1 MIKEPLNLL
10 LVEDNPGDAR
20 LIREYLAE
28 VAEPIGKLVLAKRLS
43 EAVDALAGQ
52 EFDAVL
58 LDLSLPDSRGLNT
71 INRVRG
77 CAPEL
82 AVIILTG
89 NKDEQ
94 LALEA
99 VHYGAQDYL
108 TKDDINGN
116 LLSRAIRYAVERQ
129 RYVKLQH
136 NILVQAIEMMTL
148 AVDKRDPYTA
158 GHQKRVACI
167 AKAIAQE
174 MGCSQTVIEG
184 IHLGGLIHDIG
195 KISIPAE
202 ILSRPGSLTNVEW
215 LLIQEHPQEGFEI
228 IRNIQFPWPVAD
240 MVMQH
245 HERHDGSGYPNG
257 LKGDE
262 IIFEARILAVA
273 DVIEAMSSH
282 RPYRPALGGD
292 AALNEIEKQR
302 GRLFKADVVDVALRL
317 FREKGFV
324 IG

>member
-1 MIKEPLNLL
+1 MIKERLNIL

-20 LIREYLAE
+20 LIREYLTEA
-28 VAEPIGKLVLAKRLS
+28 AEPIDKLVLAKRLS
-43 EAVDALAGQ
+43 EAIDALSAHA
-52 EFDAVL
+52 FDAVL
-58 LDLSLPDSRGLNT
+58 LDLSLPDSKGLDT
-71 INRVRG
+71 INRMRSSS
-77 CAPEL
+77 PEL

-94 LALEA
+94 LALDA

-108 TKDDINGN
+108 IKDDINGN

-129 RYVKLQH
+129 SYVKLQH
-136 NILVQAIEMMTL
+136 NILVQAIEMMTFI
-148 AVDKRDPYTA
+148 VDKRDPYTA
-158 GHQKRVACI
+158 GHQKRVADI

-174 MGCSQTVIEG
+174 MACPQTVIEG

-202 ILSRPGSLTNVEW
+202 ILSRPGSLTEVEW
-215 LLIQEHPQEGFEI
+215 LLIQEHPREGSDI

-262 IIFEARILAVA
+262 IILEAQILAVA

-282 RPYRPALGGD
+282 RPYRPARGLD
-292 AALNEIEKQR
+292 AALNEIERQR
-302 GRLFKADVVDVALRL
+302 GRLFKADIVDMALRL

-324 IG
+324 ID